1 MSKEMATAFINKS
14 EADSSLQKQLQALG
28 EDDLNGLLRLA
39 SASGYP
45 FSADDLKSVL
55 MASTDTGDELDESQL
70 DQVAGGLNPQPLP
83 PRWAHTFVKLNP
95 GLINGIILVSGRTH

>member
-1 MSKEMATAFINKS
+1 MSKEMAAAFITKS
-14 EADSSLQKQLQALG
+14 EADNSLQKQLQSLG
-28 EDDLNGLLRLA
+28 EDDLTGLLRLA

-55 MASTDTGDELDESQL
+55 MASMDVGDELDESQL

-83 PRWAHTFVKLNP
+83 PRWSSSFVRLNP
-95 GLINGIILVSGRTH
+95 GLINGIIIVGGRHP